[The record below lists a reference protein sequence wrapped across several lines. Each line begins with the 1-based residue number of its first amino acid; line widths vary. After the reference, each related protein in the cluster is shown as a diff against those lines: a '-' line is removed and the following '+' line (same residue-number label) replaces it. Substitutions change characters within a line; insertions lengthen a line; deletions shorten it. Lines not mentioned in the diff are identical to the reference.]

1 MLYDGGLE
9 MLRSE
14 SQLQWTF
21 SSSMQARSRYLK
33 KMLAAVASAGAGYQ
47 PPSCEKLRSSLLV
60 DAVGQV
66 DKELIKLEVNV
77 EQYGSTITSDGWT
90 DARSRPILNTLQ
102 VFANGAK
109 FVDSIDTSGNTKV
122 LV

>member
-1 MLYDGGLE
+1 
-9 MLRSE
+9 
-14 SQLQWTF
+14 
-21 SSSMQARSRYLK
+21 
-33 KMLAAVASAGAGYQ
+33 MLAAVASYGAGYQ

-60 DAVGQV
+60 DAVGHI

-122 LV
+122 RVCYLSEFSSQDQSSESHAWCRTLLTLQRR